1 MKIPSERLKLSI
13 ALALITSFTV
23 HLLWYPFYGE
33 HLARNGDQK
42 AVQAIRQWHFW
53 NPFFIL
59 GLAAGW
65 AVLSSILRQS
75 GDRSRII
82 AFVASATWL
91 LAIIV
96 VELLLMAAYAYIRY
110 SLFRA

>member
-1 MKIPSERLKLSI
+1 MRIPSERLKLSI

-42 AVQAIRQWHFW
+42 ALHAIRQWHFW

-59 GLAAGW
+59 GLATGW
-65 AVLSSILRQS
+65 ALLFRIMRQS
-75 GDRSRII
+75 GDRSRVI
-82 AFVASATWL
+82 ASVASATWL

-96 VELLLMAAYAYIRY
+96 LELLLMAAYAYIRY
-110 SLFRA
+110 SLFRV